1 MLSIENSPD
10 PSCPSC
16 NFSAVKSDERAT
28 TDPAALGGIPTPN
41 FSIRGYVLASR
52 SKNIAA
58 NWPFPQNSL
67 QFCLKHGI
75 KNLLPPFEPPGSV
88 KARCFDKGIVQLQS
102 EELEN
107 GDAPLDEAPQYIK
120 SESCSPS
127 NDLEEGNAIVNN
139 DLLDDEVKQNIERN
153 SAENTV
159 VDRLLQISKGDS
171 EASSVLE
178 VVELPSLSK
187 RPETS
192 EKKCKVIVRVGPI
205 SGITRA
211 EDLAS
216 TSSAVSDSMASKV
229 CPVCKVFAS
238 TSNTTLNA
246 HIDQCLSSDTNTN
259 NVVTNLSK
267 AKAKPRKKRLMTDIY
282 TTAPH
287 CTLKDLD
294 RRNGTTWAS
303 DLSFV
308 APTSEINTEVKR
320 PKVARLDIKDDEND
334 GAVYVDSNGIKLR
347 ILSKFNDAPAVMPKE
362 NFKLRKYGKGLND
375 GKSYLI
381 CKKKR
386 FGPKCMKMKM
396 KPLFK
401 KPSSLKHSSDEIQAE
416 SEEDSHE
423 ENREE
428 KEESVSEKSDSEN
441 NVNGSESSSLRQW
454 ACSKRSDLSK
464 KLVNGE
470 TDGNEVVDT
479 DHPELVCADAS
490 NSVLKTKFMGIQAST
505 DNVTDNGKVNS
516 PTRKTIMRPKWSSE
530 GSRSGNGLMLKLS
543 RSVGT
548 FVSSPRSKR
557 EEVCRSSSPKI
568 HDLTTRGSKSGD
580 RLLTS
585 RKCSSSNGIVIKRP
599 LFSSGANKVD
609 EKEKHSILRKL
620 RNRRSSMGTCGSLP
634 SDASVSVR
642 TNQTIQV
649 HQSKSLDNGTWSE
662 QGERSMKDEGKSKAL
677 VLVDSIDS
685 VDDARD
691 PVSRTVNGNSL
702 TPASSAELEREP
714 SCEVEPQVMSGTE
727 VSLEQK
733 TSGDEQDRRNQ
744 EDKYCSDQSNN
755 CRIDA
760 SPIQESSAC
769 LSSHEDVGNE
779 IPQEDSSITSNR
791 MMSSDTD
798 DLAMDQEPSGSP
810 VSTAS
815 TISPSSPIGS
825 KVNDFVL
832 EPPAN
837 SVQGKLSLQQS
848 DTLKMPPVSLIEGA
862 EGAKAERMVEPAQLS
877 EGQPCCCSRRENLP
891 REPQFSRHPNLYIRP
906 IIPSFGPVMDSPTGS
921 ISTMASSDSAPK
933 FPTHNDLNS
942 PSPTQSASK
951 PVLRLM
957 GKNLTVASKDEP
969 VLLPSPVSD
978 NASTPKCLSPLGFAV
993 NNSVMYPESYFYH
1006 NPYHRRQQQQQHFVG
1021 NPVVFSQAAPVMNH
1035 QFPLHS
1041 YGMQVG
1047 GFARAPVPAQYCSI
1061 KTETSQAPCRTREVI
1076 VIDDSSD
1083 HESVQRSSNSAPS
1096 IPTPNPFSQRP
1107 FPCFPP
1113 THSQLIPKELYGSYR
1128 PSFGVSSP
1136 RMSTIALPRG
1146 SAFQFPTPTSRP
1158 PMFYPETMR

>member
-1 MLSIENSPD
+1 
-10 PSCPSC
+10 
-16 NFSAVKSDERAT
+16 
-28 TDPAALGGIPTPN
+28 
-41 FSIRGYVLASR
+41 
-52 SKNIAA
+52 
-58 NWPFPQNSL
+58 
-67 QFCLKHGI
+67 
-75 KNLLPPFEPPGSV
+75 
-88 KARCFDKGIVQLQS
+88 
-102 EELEN
+102 
-107 GDAPLDEAPQYIK
+107 
-120 SESCSPS
+120 
-127 NDLEEGNAIVNN
+127 
-139 DLLDDEVKQNIERN
+139 
-153 SAENTV
+153 
-159 VDRLLQISKGDS
+159 
-171 EASSVLE
+171 
-178 VVELPSLSK
+178 
-187 RPETS
+187 
-192 EKKCKVIVRVGPI
+192 
-205 SGITRA
+205 
-211 EDLAS
+211 
-216 TSSAVSDSMASKV
+216 MASKV

-267 AKAKPRKKRLMTDIY
+267 AKVKPRKKRLMTDIY

-308 APTSEINTEVKR
+308 APASEINTEVKR
-320 PKVARLDIKDDEND
+320 PKIARLDIKDDEND

-347 ILSKFNDAPAVMPKE
+347 ILSKFNDAPEVMPKE

-381 CKKKR
+381 GKKKR

-401 KPSSLKHSSDEIQAE
+401 KPGSLKYSRDKIQAE
-416 SEEDSHE
+416 SEEDCHE
-423 ENREE
+423 ENHEE
-428 KEESVSEKSDSEN
+428 KEESVSEKSDSED
-441 NVNGSESSSLRQW
+441 NVYGSESSSLRQW

-464 KLVNGE
+464 KVVNRE

-479 DHPELVCADAS
+479 DHPEMVCADAS
-490 NSVLKTKFMGIQAST
+490 NSVPKTTIMGIQAST

-516 PTRKTIMRPKWSSE
+516 PAQKTVMRLKWSSE
-530 GSRSGNGLMLKLS
+530 SSRSGNGLMLKLS

-557 EEVCRSSSPKI
+557 AEVCRSSSPRI
-568 HDLTTRGSKSGD
+568 PDLTTRGSKSSNP
-580 RLLTS
+580 LLTS
-585 RKCSSSNGIVIKRP
+585 RKCSSSNSIVIRRP
-599 LFSSGANKVD
+599 LLSSGANKVD

-620 RNRRSSMGTCGSLP
+620 RKRRSNMGTCGSLP
-634 SDASVSVR
+634 RDASVSVR
-642 TNQTIQV
+642 TNQTIQT
-649 HQSKSLDNGTWSE
+649 HQSKSLDNGTLSE
-662 QGERSMKDEGKSKAL
+662 QGERSMKDKGKSKAL

-685 VDDARD
+685 VDDACG
-691 PVSRTVNGNSL
+691 PVSRTVNTNSL
-702 TPASSAELEREP
+702 TPTSSAELEREP

-733 TSGDEQDRRNQ
+733 ISGDEQDRRNQ

-755 CRIDA
+755 CGIDA

-791 MMSSDTD
+791 MMSLDTD

-815 TISPSSPIGS
+815 TISPSSPVCS

-832 EPPAN
+832 EPSAN
-837 SVQGKLSLQQS
+837 SVQDKLSLQQS
-848 DTLKMPPVSLIEGA
+848 DSLKMPPVSIIEGA
-862 EGAKAERMVEPAQLS
+862 EGAKVERMVEPVQLS
-877 EGQPCCCSRRENLP
+877 EGQHCCCSRRENVP
-891 REPQFSRHPNLYIRP
+891 RDPQFSRHPNLYIRP

-921 ISTMASSDSAPK
+921 ISTMASSDTAAK
-933 FPTHNDLNS
+933 FPTYNDFNS

-957 GKNLTVASKDEP
+957 GKNLTVASKEEP
-969 VLLPSPVSD
+969 GLLPSPVSD
-978 NASTPKCLSPLGFAV
+978 NTSAPKCLPPLGFAA
-993 NNSVMYPESYFYH
+993 NNSVVYPESYFYH

-1021 NPVVFSQAAPVMNH
+1021 NPVVFSQAPPVMNH
-1035 QFPLHS
+1035 QIPLHS
-1041 YGMQVG
+1041 YGMQLG
-1047 GFARAPVPAQYCSI
+1047 GFARASVPAQYFSM
-1061 KTETSQAPCRTREVI
+1061 KTESSQAPNRMREVI

-1096 IPTPNPFSQRP
+1096 IPAPNPFSQRP

-1128 PSFGVSSP
+1128 PSFGVSSS

-1146 SAFQFPTPTSRP
+1146 SAFQFPTPTRRP